1 MTAIP
6 LILGASKRSLM
17 PQAVLLNAVIEK
29 APTQQAQRFVIR
41 ARGGLTA
48 FKTVGTGRARALFSK
63 AGLFGDKALILSDS
77 TVYTLA
83 ASGAI
88 TTLSGTIPG
97 SGLVD
102 IDAGQ
107 DADLNS
113 VARVAT
119 GSGLYKVTEADG
131 VVAEDFPSA
140 GGAGASSVCYHRGF
154 WLATETGTDQV
165 YYQVPGD
172 VTWGALSFA
181 SAEFAPDPLKGVRS
195 RGDQIALLGAKTTE
209 IWALTGSASPA
220 IAPYG
225 GLNFDYGCR
234 SIRAAVNCAGS
245 LIWVD
250 DQSVVRKFDGGEPV
264 VISDEGLV
272 EQIKQ
277 IADDDLSASFKQD
290 GIHGQYVLRLG
301 SVGTWAHDLNQGNWS
316 ERSSQG
322 FAYWKA
328 LLFAS
333 LGDVVLASDSS
344 SDQIYRVSA
353 DAWDD
358 AGDEF
363 AMEFMA
369 YAELSE
375 GQVPCANVELICATG
390 QAPRTGQGSDPIVQM
405 RMSDDGAQ
413 TWGSW
418 KERPLGLSGQT
429 SQRVR
434 WNGLGTVKAPH
445 GRWFHFRI
453 SDPVGRR
460 ISDLRMNV
468 V

>member
-1 MTAIP
+1 MASVP
-6 LILGASKRSLM
+6 LLLGASQRSLM
-17 PQAVLLNAVIEK
+17 PHAVLLNAVIEK
-29 APTQQAQRFVIR
+29 APTQQEQRFVIR
-41 ARGGLTA
+41 ARSGLSA
-48 FKTVGTGRARALFSK
+48 FKTVGTGRARALFAKS
-63 AGLFGDKALILSDS
+63 GLFGDRALILSDS

-83 ASGAI
+83 ASGVV
-88 TTLSGTIPG
+88 TTLSGSLPG
-97 SGLVD
+97 SDLVD

-119 GSGLYKVTEADG
+119 GSALYKVTEAGG
-131 VVAEDFPSA
+131 VVPEDFPAA
-140 GGAGASSVCYHRGF
+140 GGAGASSVCFHRGF
-154 WLATETGTDQV
+154 WLATEAGTDQV

-172 VTWGALSFA
+172 TAWDALSFA

-195 RGDQIALLGAKTTE
+195 RGDQIVLLGSQTTE
-209 IWALTGSASPA
+209 VWTLTGEASPA

-234 SIRAAVNCAGS
+234 SIRTAVSCAGS

-277 IADDDLSASFKQD
+277 IADGDLAASFKQD

-301 SVGTWAHDLNQGNWS
+301 AEATWAYDLNQGSWATRNS
-316 ERSSQG
+316 LG
-322 FAYWKA
+322 YDYWRA

-333 LGDVVLASDSS
+333 LGGVTIASDSAS
-344 SDQIYRVSA
+344 TQIYTVDA
-353 DAWDD
+353 DASDD
-358 AGDEF
+358 AGSDF

-369 YAELSE
+369 YVELPE
-375 GQVPCANVELICATG
+375 GQLPCANLELICATG
-390 QAPRTGQGSDPIVQM
+390 FAPRTGQGSNPVAQM
-405 RMSDDGAQ
+405 RMSDDGGLS
-413 TWGSW
+413 WGSW
-418 KERPLGLSGQT
+418 KERPLGLTGQT

-434 WNGLGTVKAPH
+434 WNGLGQIKGPH

-460 ISDLRMNV
+460 ISDVRMNAP
-468 V
+468 